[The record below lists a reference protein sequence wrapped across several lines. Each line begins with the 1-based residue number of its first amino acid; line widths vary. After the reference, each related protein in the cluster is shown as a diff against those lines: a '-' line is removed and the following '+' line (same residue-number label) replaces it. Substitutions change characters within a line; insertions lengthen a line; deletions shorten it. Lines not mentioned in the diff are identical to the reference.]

1 MWSIYKEEEKEYIE
15 AVTEAQTGDSD
26 GVLVFVGYN
35 ISILS
40 SLGLTSSKDWSVL
53 RSRRRVHCRK
63 LQEAIP

>member
-1 MWSIYKEEEKEYIE
+1 MWSIYEEEEKKYIE
-15 AVTEAQTGDSD
+15 AVNAAQTGDSD

-35 ISILS
+35 LPIVS

-53 RSRRRVHCRK
+53 RSRRRVRCRK